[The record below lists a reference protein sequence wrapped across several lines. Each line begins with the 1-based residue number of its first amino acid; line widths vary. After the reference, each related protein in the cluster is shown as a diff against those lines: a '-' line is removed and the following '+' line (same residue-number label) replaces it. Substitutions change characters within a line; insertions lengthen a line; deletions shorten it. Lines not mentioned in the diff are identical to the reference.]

1 MIFGLPLESVC
12 AGAAVNGQH
21 LDARALGNTC
31 QGDAISMLVIG
42 AGTDFD
48 CDGHL
53 DRIDYRVENATH
65 QRLVGK

>member
-1 MIFGLPLESVC
+1 M
-12 AGAAVNGQH
+12 NGQH

-31 QGDAISMLVIG
+31 QGDAISMLGIG

-53 DRIDYRVENATH
+53 DRIDDRVENATH